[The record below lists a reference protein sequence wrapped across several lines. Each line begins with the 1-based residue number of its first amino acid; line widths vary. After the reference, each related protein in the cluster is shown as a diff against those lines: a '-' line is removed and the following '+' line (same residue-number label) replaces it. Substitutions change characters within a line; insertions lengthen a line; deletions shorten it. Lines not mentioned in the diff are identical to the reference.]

1 MKEWTQKAE
10 QILRGRMAQAVERK
24 TIFYLVREPFVFLI
38 HLKMDWQHEA
48 VFPETP
54 SSSYFLYGCAFAG
67 RAEDF
72 RQHIAQ
78 WGKDSDSCALRFVRR
93 VASDAQLE
101 AFFAE
106 AFAQFDAW
114 AAAGQEAVRAQSK
127 KLRQAFLQ
135 NITAL
140 LKPLGF
146 QKRGNHWRLPYRAC
160 AVIDFHAQKSS
171 HSDTYYLRFCLSHRD
186 ASRACLFCDITPGV
200 TAPVDWQLMDP
211 ALVRQAVEKMVRELI
226 QPLLAMDGNALTI
239 PEWLRRR
246 ALSCE
251 CRSCADCWL
260 ESAFFPLIPK
270 A

>member
-1 MKEWTQKAE
+1 MNEWTQKAE

-135 NITAL
+135 NITDL

-160 AVIDFHAQKSS
+160 AVMDFHAQKSS

-200 TAPVDWQLMDP
+200 TSPVDWQLMDP

-246 ALSCE
+246 AFSCE